1 MDQRQIER
9 FVDVVESGSLTRT
22 SRRLNISQPAL
33 SKSLRLL
40 EERLGT
46 KLLERGPRGVRAT
59 ASGQVFYGRAR
70 FISAEFRRA
79 QEDLDELKGNS
90 GGELSLGVTPG
101 PGVLDRIL
109 PEAVYRVAKK
119 RPNLKFHVRSGT
131 LSELLPSLNQGSL
144 DILFTVLDETIKGRD
159 LTWQLLFEDHFV
171 LVTNRNHPLMKL
183 DKITLQDLVAY
194 QWVLLQDA
202 SSLWNS
208 IEERAERT
216 GLKPKADIESNS
228 VMFVRRMAS
237 TTDCIGVLPSHA
249 AELSVGAGD
258 LVCVPNKNIA
268 EPRLL
273 PRLVRPMGL
282 VHSAQTELTSGG
294 QMLLRSI
301 TTVCHELRLLPERPS
316 VKKVS

>member
-1 MDQRQIER
+1 
-9 FVDVVESGSLTRT
+9 
-22 SRRLNISQPAL
+22 
-33 SKSLRLL
+33 
-40 EERLGT
+40 
-46 KLLERGPRGVRAT
+46 
-59 ASGQVFYGRAR
+59 
-70 FISAEFRRA
+70 
-79 QEDLDELKGNS
+79 
-90 GGELSLGVTPG
+90 
-101 PGVLDRIL
+101 
-109 PEAVYRVAKK
+109 
-119 RPNLKFHVRSGT
+119 
-131 LSELLPSLNQGSL
+131 
-144 DILFTVLDETIKGRD
+144 
-159 LTWQLLFEDHFV
+159 
-171 LVTNRNHPLMKL
+171 MKL